1 MARSRAGC
9 ARSNLSAATASM
21 SPFTCSAVITSGKLW
36 GALGVRTRRA
46 GFMGI
51 RPSRE
56 RKRNSERTA
65 ASLRRMDTALSCRL
79 YRSASH
85 SRISSTPNWA
95 RGGLAVRGVGPH
107 LDPGGVR
114 HEQDVGA
121 AQGEDA
127 GDFGKVVVVTDDDAD
142 LARS

>member
-1 MARSRAGC
+1 
-9 ARSNLSAATASM
+9 M

-65 ASLRRMDTALSCRL
+65 LLRGVAFVVQGEQAVEGLTSCRFRDGVADAL
-79 YRSASH
+79 FCLVKVVAEVEVG
-85 SRISSTPNWA
+85 P
-95 RGGLAVRGVGPH
+95 AVRSSDGVVH
-107 LDPGGVR
+107 LDV
-114 HEQDVGA
+114 QL
-121 AQGEDA
+121 AQL
-127 GDFGKVVVVTDDDAD
+127 FNVCTSLQLVVEVVINSREP
-142 LARS
+142 LLSRQH